1 MQLIVKLAD
10 SEIENINFIEYLH
23 NSLTLDCEGES
34 RMVLAFKRI
43 GYFYTVILNNNFN
56 GIQS

>member
-23 NSLTLDCEGES
+23 NSLTLDREGES